1 MRRAIA
7 SRGARLYLRLPSIVC
22 DCFVHRAGSNIKKTR
37 TVVTARDEG
46 DPSARAGAGLPTW
59 GHCVAASD
67 AVEVRKAVAH
77 PRTIVA
83 PPPNILCIV
92 LALLSLLL
100 VGQGA
105 FGQSPQ
111 PNPTVAQV
119 RRTASST
126 IEDQWRAKLNGNTMA
141 IIAGRPGETYIEI
154 AHDLAVVLNDDHLRV
169 LPIAGLGGAQNI
181 RDVLYLR
188 GVDAGITSTHMLRYF
203 ASTGE
208 LSAALDRRLAY
219 ITKLFVEEM
228 HVVAG
233 PGIAGLDDLNGKK
246 VNFSDVGSSTQ
257 ITARD
262 VFGLLSIQVEE
273 VNINQADAI
282 AKVKSREIAATVLFS
297 GKPVSLFAHIPDG
310 DNLHLLS
317 VPFTPTLENTYSPGS
332 LEAEAYPNLIAQGH
346 SVQTVAVD
354 AVLITN
360 NWPRNSERYRRIATF
375 VDAFFL
381 RLPDF
386 RTAPRHPKWL
396 EVNLAADLPGWDRFP
411 AAQEW
416 LERSKEAGSAPLQA
430 QFEQFLAQT
439 RRPDAP
445 ALSEVEKQRLFRE
458 FLGWSARQSQ
468 SQSR

>member
-1 MRRAIA
+1 
-7 SRGARLYLRLPSIVC
+7 
-22 DCFVHRAGSNIKKTR
+22 
-37 TVVTARDEG
+37 
-46 DPSARAGAGLPTW
+46 
-59 GHCVAASD
+59 VADSD
-67 AVEVRKAVAH
+67 AVEVRKLIAHCRAIAVL
-77 PRTIVA
+77 RE
-83 PPPNILCIV
+83 NILSIV
-92 LALLSLLL
+92 LTIFSLLL
-100 VGQGA
+100 VGQNA
-105 FGQSPQ
+105 AGQSPQ
-111 PNPTVAQV
+111 PNTTVAQV
-119 RRTASST
+119 HRTASST
-126 IEDQWRAKLNGNTMA
+126 IEDQWRAKLNANTMA

-154 AHDLAVVLNDDHLRV
+154 AHDLSVVLNDEHLRV

-181 RDVLYLR
+181 RDVLYLK

-203 ASTGE
+203 SSTGE

-233 PGIAGLDDLNGKK
+233 AGIERLDDLNGKK
-246 VNFSDVGSSTQ
+246 VNFSDIGSSTQ

-273 VNINQADAI
+273 VNMNQADAL
-282 AKVKSREIAATVLFS
+282 AKIKSGEIAATVLFS

-310 DNLHLLS
+310 DTLHLVS

-332 LEAEAYPNLIAQGH
+332 LEPETYPNLIAQGH
-346 SVQTVAVD
+346 AVQTIAVD

-375 VDAFFL
+375 VDAFFP

-386 RTAPRHPKWL
+386 RNAPRHPKWL
-396 EVNLAADLPGWDRFP
+396 EVNLSADLPGWDRFP

-430 QFEQFLAQT
+430 QFEQFLAKMQ
-439 RRPDAP
+439 RPDAP

-458 FLGWSARQSQ
+458 FLGWSARQSP